1 MTVDPAAT
9 DTRIVELERQIDRV
23 MRPAASVFYDARSLY
38 GLQFSNRR
46 VSPQELVDRLAADD
60 SPRAA
65 ALLATLA
72 ELEDQAAP
80 LRAEANELEE
90 LWRTER
96 WSRFYLVTNN
106 NGHIHRS
113 TGCST
118 CRINTQFAWL
128 PELSGLTEADA
139 VEAYGAIL
147 CTVCFPSAPVEWT
160 GGESKAAIEAREA
173 REAAKAER
181 EAKKE
186 AKRLVP
192 GSDDGIVVQKRGY
205 AERLKTVAAA
215 KTFLTDGYEAV
226 YCSQPWD
233 GERYLP
239 EDRDA
244 VAAAL
249 VGRPGVKEDTVE
261 AILAAAEKR
270 AAKRK

>member
-1 MTVDPAAT
+1 MNVDPVAT
-9 DTRIVELERQIDRV
+9 DTRIVELERQIDRI
-23 MRPAASVFYDARSLY
+23 MAPAASVFYDARSLY

-46 VSPQELVDRLAADD
+46 VRPQELVDRLAADD

-72 ELEDQAAP
+72 ELEEQAAP
-80 LRAEANELEE
+80 FRAEANELDE
-90 LWRTER
+90 LWRAER
-96 WSRFYLVTNN
+96 WSRFYLVTNS
-106 NGHIHRS
+106 NGHIHSS
-113 TGCST
+113 TRCST
-118 CRINTQFAWL
+118 CRIDTQFGWL

-139 VEAYGAIL
+139 VEAHGAIL

-192 GSDDGIVVQKRGY
+192 GSDDGIVVDRH
-205 AERLKTVAAA
+205 RIKTVAAA
-215 KTFLTDGYEAV
+215 KSFLTNGYDWGWGHPSYSPDA
-226 YCSQPWD
+226 
-233 GERYLP
+233 
-239 EDRDA
+239 RDA
-244 VAAAL
+244 VAAAM

-261 AILAAAEKR
+261 AILAAAKKR